1 MSSDNLK
8 IYIGNVVTG
17 GLNDDNLITREALVV
32 KEDTIIASGEPD
44 KIMSQYSGEVI
55 RLSDTQILAPG
66 YVDA

>member
-17 GLNDDNLITREALVV
+17 ELKDDNLITREALVV

>member
-17 GLNDDNLITREALVV
+17 ELKDENLITREALVV

-44 KIMSQYSGEVI
+44 KIMSQYSGEVV
-55 RLSDTQILAPG
+55 RFSDTQILAPG

>member
-8 IYIGNVVTG
+8 IYVGNIVTG
-17 GLNDDNLITREALVV
+17 GLKDENLITREALVI
-32 KEDTIIASGEPD
+32 KEDTIIASGNPD
-44 KIMSQYSGEVI
+44 KILSQYSGEII

>member
-17 GLNDDNLITREALVV
+17 ELKDDNLIKREALVV

-55 RLSDTQILAPG
+55 RLSGTQILAPG

>member
-17 GLNDDNLITREALVV
+17 ELKDDNLIKREALVV